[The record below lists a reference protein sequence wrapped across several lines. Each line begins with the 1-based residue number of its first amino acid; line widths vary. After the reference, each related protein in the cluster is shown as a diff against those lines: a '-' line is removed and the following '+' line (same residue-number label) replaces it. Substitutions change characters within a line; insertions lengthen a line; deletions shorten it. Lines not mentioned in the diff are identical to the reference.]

1 MKKWALII
9 DVAKCVN
16 CNNCVV
22 SCRDEHVGNDFLPY
36 AAAQPRKGHSWI
48 DMHRN
53 IRGNGPMVDVSYM
66 PVMCNHCDN
75 APCMKFAG
83 DGSIY
88 KRPDGIVI
96 MDPVRTKDRQ
106 DIVHSCPYKAI
117 SWNEERQV
125 PQIWIFD
132 AHLIDKNWKQ
142 PRCVQSCPT
151 EAMRAIL
158 VDDVELEQLVAAESL
173 EVRSPELGARPRVFY
188 RNMNRFTKCFIG
200 GNIVTA
206 RSGGQ
211 ENVNGA
217 IVRVLSGQTQV
228 AETITDSF
236 GDFKIDGFDRNS
248 GAYMVEAR
256 HNLYGTANAAV
267 SLGNSSYLGSL
278 VLA

>member
-1 MKKWALII
+1 
-9 DVAKCVN
+9 
-16 CNNCVV
+16 
-22 SCRDEHVGNDFLPY
+22 
-36 AAAQPRKGHSWI
+36 
-48 DMHRN
+48 MHRK

-96 MDPVRTKDRQ
+96 MDPIRTKGRQ
-106 DIVHSCPYKAI
+106 DIVRSCPYKAI

-132 AHLIDKNWKQ
+132 AHLIDQKWKQ

-151 EAMRAIL
+151 EAMQAIL
-158 VDDVELEQLVAAESL
+158 VDDVELKRLVAAESL
-173 EVRSPELGARPRVFY
+173 EVRKPELGTRPRVFY

-200 GNIVTA
+200 GNIVA
-206 RSGGQ
+206 AHSGGQ

-217 IVRVLSGQTQV
+217 VVRVLSGRTQV
-228 AETITDSF
+228 AEAITDAF
-236 GDFKIDGFDRNS
+236 GDFKIDGLDRDS
-248 GAYMVEAR
+248 GTYTVEAQ

-267 SLGNSSYLGSL
+267 SLGSSSYLGSL
-278 VLA
+278 VLT